1 MDIQGVRE
9 ALHREPFQPFVIR
22 LADGRSLPIPHRDFV
37 AVGKRR
43 LIVIEDDDGWSFV
56 EPLMIVS
63 LDQMKKTP
71 PGGNG
76 KKRR

>member
-1 MDIQGVRE
+1 
-9 ALHREPFQPFVIR
+9 
-22 LADGRSLPIPHRDFV
+22 LADGRSLPVLHPEFV

-43 LIVIEDDDGWSFV
+43 LVVIDENDGWSFV

-76 KKRR
+76 KKRK